1 VASLSRKCSARVRD
15 FEKRSLQDFFGG
27 GFTAPATHTT
37 NDFFGASAKAAP
49 AAPAHDGFGDFAS
62 VPAANTG
69 FDAFG
74 TPPSNGFGVQA
85 APKPAQTA
93 RGFDAF
99 GTYIRP
105 LSLGHVL
112 GGCRLIL

>member
-1 VASLSRKCSARVRD
+1 MANPTRA
-15 FEKRSLQDFFGG
+15 SLQDFFGG

-37 NDFFGASAKAAP
+37 NDFFGAPAKAAP

-74 TPPSNGFGVQA
+74 APPSNGFGVQA

-99 GTYIRP
+99 GMYIV
-105 LSLGHVL
+105 LCHSVIHVL
-112 GGCRLIL
+112 EGCRLIS